1 MHIPSITITPT
12 MPTAFFSIVVAP
24 ITESTASPNI
34 FPTTG
39 IKFATAALVVFAV
52 IPSTVLP
59 KTSF

>member
-1 MHIPSITITPT
+1 
-12 MPTAFFSIVVAP
+12 MPTAFFNIVVAP

-34 FPTTG
+34 LPTTG

-59 KTSF
+59 KTPL

>member
-12 MPTAFFSIVVAP
+12 IPTAFFSIVVAP

-39 IKFATAALVVFAV
+39 IKFATAALVVLAV

-59 KTSF
+59 KASF